1 MKLIVSDASP
11 LIVIAKSGLI
21 PVLKGMAEEVIVPEA
36 VYAECTLDLALPGA
50 EAIRVAVEA
59 GHIQVRPNAARP
71 ADDPDAELSALD
83 AGELAAIHLA
93 AALQCPVLMD
103 ERLGRQAARR
113 RGLTVIGSAGLLL
126 GAKQRGLIPA
136 VAPIL
141 AQWRQS
147 GYFLSAAVVAA
158 VLERAGE
165 A

>member
-1 MKLIVSDASP
+1 VKLIVSDASP
-11 LIVIAKSGLI
+11 LIVIARSGLI
-21 PVLKGMAEEVIVPEA
+21 PVLNGMVEEVIVPEA
-36 VYAECTLDLALPGA
+36 VYAECTVDLTLPGA
-50 EAIRVAVEA
+50 QAVRIAVEA
-59 GHIQVRPNAARP
+59 GNVQVRPELTRP
-71 ADDPDAELSALD
+71 GDDPSEEWSWLG

-93 AALQCPVLMD
+93 LGLQCPVLMD
-103 ERLGRQAARR
+103 ERLGRQAARS

-141 AQWRQS
+141 DQWRQS
-147 GYFLSAAVVAA
+147 GYFLSEAVVKA